1 MGDWNGCW
9 LLWLMLPETDASN
22 DGSVR
27 FYTNLEFSSSSLQY
41 NTGGQQHA
49 LQTRPYKNLR
59 IAQFYSPLSVSGGVA
74 SPIPPPP
81 GGRAGAAPIAAGRRK
96 KRRKRVRKEV
106 PEGNKSSSCL
116 PVSESCPTHP
126 PTLCIIERRPLQH
139 PLRSHAPSSRNNRP
153 TTCPSAPAAP
163 LAAVTRRCVLTQ
175 QRAYAFF
182 LCARRRRQA
191 HSLYS
196 FGAREEKRVLP
207 SFRSNL
213 PFGALSK
220 GGKPVPSSSLTTRTF

>member
-1 MGDWNGCW
+1 MSKLEVLFPSRFDPNSYLHFGRWEEVGDWDGCW

-41 NTGGQQHA
+41 NTEGQHA

-126 PTLCIIERRPLQH
+126 PTLCTIERRPLQH
-139 PLRSHAPSSRNNRP
+139 PLRSHAPSPREQPTNHLSVRP
-153 TTCPSAPAAP
+153 PPPPPWPPSPAVA
-163 LAAVTRRCVLTQ
+163 
-175 QRAYAFF
+175 
-182 LCARRRRQA
+182 
-191 HSLYS
+191 S
-196 FGAREEKRVLP
+196 
-207 SFRSNL
+207 
-213 PFGALSK
+213 
-220 GGKPVPSSSLTTRTF
+220 